1 MPEALGAVWIG
12 GLRGAGEPTT
22 EGGHIL
28 VTLMPEPVALPG
40 EAKEGAALG
49 MEHILSAEYGF
60 GCGGGNKSPHL
71 RWSGAPEGTKSYAV
85 TCYDPDAPTGSG
97 FWHWTVA
104 NIPADVIVEVSEVNP
119 ARILAAAT

>member
-1 MPEALGAVWIG
+1 MALGAVWIG

-49 MEHILSAEYGF
+49 ACRSPCLARLRKAPPSA
-60 GCGGGNKSPHL
+60 
-71 RWSGAPEGTKSYAV
+71 
-85 TCYDPDAPTGSG
+85 
-97 FWHWTVA
+97 
-104 NIPADVIVEVSEVNP
+104 PA
-119 ARILAAAT
+119 

>member
-1 MPEALGAVWIG
+1 MACVHAMALGAVWIG

-49 MEHILSAEYGF
+49 AGAVQWR
-60 GCGGGNKSPHL
+60 GG
-71 RWSGAPEGTKSYAV
+71 
-85 TCYDPDAPTGSG
+85 
-97 FWHWTVA
+97 
-104 NIPADVIVEVSEVNP
+104 
-119 ARILAAAT
+119 AATSIRVGRPRRCRWGTSRP